1 MKRII
6 LFVSC
11 YLIMLSAIGQEL
23 SLSLNHIALSVKD
36 VNATAQFYSS
46 ILGLQEITNRTKSEG
61 IRWFSLQDGKE
72 LHLVSTI
79 KEPVTINKAV
89 HIALTTSNMDA
100 LIKKLVANNITYSDW
115 PGTLNKV
122 TVRADGILQIYFQ
135 DNNGYWIEVNSV
147 AGDKNEEAMAK
158 KDIAAMLDTL
168 NATAGRAHFD
178 AYFRLY
184 ANDAVFIGTD
194 ATEHWDKEAFMKFA
208 KPYFDKGKAW
218 NFTALTRNIYLD
230 KSGSWG
236 WFDEL
241 LNTQMKICRGSGVV
255 VKVGNEW
262 KIKQYVLSMTIPNGL
277 VDSIIKLKAPE
288 EDMLMKNILKKS
300 ESQ

>member
-1 MKRII
+1 MKRFI

-11 YLIMLSAIGQEL
+11 YFIMHASMAQEL

-36 VNATAQFYSS
+36 VNASASFYSS

-61 IRWFSLQDGKE
+61 IRWFSLSDGKE
-72 LHLVSTI
+72 LHLVSTV
-79 KEPVTINKAV
+79 KAPVTINKAV
-89 HIALTTSNMDA
+89 HMALTTSNMDG

-122 TVRADGILQIYFQ
+122 TVRADGILQIYIQ
-135 DNNGYWIEVNSV
+135 DVDGYWIEVNSV
-147 AGDKNEEAMAK
+147 AGDKNEEVLAK
-158 KDIAAMLDTL
+158 KEISAMLDTL
-168 NATAGRAHFD
+168 NATAGRANFD
-178 AYFRLY
+178 AYFKLY
-184 ANDAVFIGTD
+184 TEDAAFIGTD
-194 ATEHWDKEAFMKFA
+194 ATEIWDKKAFMQFA

-218 NFTALTRNIYLD
+218 NFTALKRNIYVD
-230 KSGSWG
+230 KSGALG

-262 KIKQYVLSMTIPNGL
+262 KLKQYVLSMTMPNSQ
-277 VDSIIKLKAPE
+277 VTPAVKLKAEE
-288 EDMLMKNILKKS
+288 EDALIKKLI
-300 ESQ
+300 SQ